1 MKILVDADACPVT
14 RLVEQVA
21 RREEIDCILLCDT
34 NHVLHSDYSEVKI
47 IGAGPDAVDFALLNL
62 CRKGDVVVT
71 QDYGVA
77 AMILGK
83 GAYGIHQSGK
93 WYTDQNIDQLL
104 MERHLVKKARMGK
117 GKHHLKGPAKRSE
130 EDDERFLVSFERLV
144 KKAKETNL

>member
-14 RLVEQVA
+14 RIVERIAKVYGL
-21 RREEIDCILLCDT
+21 ECVLLCDT

-47 IGAGPDAVDFALLNL
+47 IGAGADAVDFALLNL
-62 CRKGDVVVT
+62 CSKGDIVVT

-93 WYTDQNIDQLL
+93 WYTNQNIDQML
-104 MERHLVKKARMGK
+104 MERHLAKKARMGK
-117 GKHHLKGPAKRSE
+117 GKHHLKGPAKRTV
-130 EDDERFLVSFERLV
+130 EDDKRFEEALKRLIEKVSLV
-144 KKAKETNL
+144 

>member
-14 RLVEQVA
+14 RIVEHAAQK
-21 RREEIDCILLCDT
+21 ENIECILLCDT
-34 NHVLHSDYSEVKI
+34 NHVLYSDYSEVKI
-47 IGAGPDAVDFALLNL
+47 IGAGADAVDFALLNL

-93 WYTDQNIDQLL
+93 WYTNQNIDQLL
-104 MERHLVKKARMGK
+104 MERHLAKKARMGK
-117 GKHHLKGPAKRSE
+117 SKHHLKGPSKRTE
-130 EDDERFLVSFERLV
+130 EDDKRFQESFEKLI
-144 KKAKETNL
+144 KMAKEL